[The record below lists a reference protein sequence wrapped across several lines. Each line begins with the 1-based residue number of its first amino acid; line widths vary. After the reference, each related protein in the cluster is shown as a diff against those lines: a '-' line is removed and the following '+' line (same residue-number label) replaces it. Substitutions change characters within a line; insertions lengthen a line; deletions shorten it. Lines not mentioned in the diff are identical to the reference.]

1 MTSRRPSR
9 VPVRSKPVP
18 ATATTRLLQK
28 STAAWYADWKARQA
42 GAAAAPAAD
51 AR

>member
-1 MTSRRPSR
+1 MTSRRPPR
-9 VPVRSKPVP
+9 VSARSKPVQ

-28 STAAWYADWKARQA
+28 STAAWYADWKARQ
-42 GAAAAPAAD
+42 GTSPAAAAE